1 MANLVSITLQDN
13 EDARPIIESIVE
25 DNPEAVVNH
34 MPGAAKIDCPNR
46 MVIKSS
52 TVSKKIGRD
61 WEPME
66 IHLTL
71 VSIAGNLDEDDEEL
85 VLSWGA

>member
-13 EDARPIIESIVE
+13 EDARPIIESIE
-25 DNPEAVVNH
+25 KDNPDAVVKR
-34 MPGAAKIDCPNR
+34 MPGVAKIDCPNR
-46 MVIKSS
+46 MVVKSS
-52 TVSKKIGRD
+52 TVSEKIGRD